1 MRWQCLS
8 AKLYETLDFQN
19 STTVRWGHK
28 RSQGEVR
35 LAPEALPGGLFKVHF
50 APLPET

>member
-8 AKLYETLDFQN
+8 AKPYETLDFQN